1 MKQLAI
7 RENHLYR
14 KAYERGRK
22 ASRRSVCVYVLKD
35 RHAKIIQ
42 NANPQKTRMNRVGIS
57 ASKKIGGA
65 VARNRAKRVV
75 REAYRLLE
83 AEFGLRKGWLVVIVC
98 RREATVLKMQDVKR
112 DMQFCLA
119 KTGLIDDADK
129 PA

>member
-7 RENHLYR
+7 RENHLYQ
-14 KAYERGRK
+14 KAYKRGIK
-22 ASRRSVCVYVLKD
+22 ASRGSVCVYVLKD
-35 RHAKIIQ
+35 RHAHFIQ
-42 NANPQKTRMNRVGIS
+42 KSHPQKLKMNRVGIS

-98 RREATVLKMQDVKR
+98 RKEATVLKMQDVKR
-112 DMQFCLA
+112 DMQVCLE
-119 KTGLIDDADK
+119 KTGLLAGADK
-129 PA
+129 PK